1 METRNIIGLEL
12 SGDTLRYAEV
22 QRQGQT
28 WQLVR
33 LGSCG
38 FDFDVAGALLGHE
51 EDLELLETLRLAMR
65 SVFGEGYNAEVRLA
79 LHPNQ
84 GYSFYVPVSSNLD
97 EASRARVF
105 LKEARTIVGTET
117 PKLHFW
123 PQPLYV
129 EEFESGDTVTW
140 YHISVVFKE
149 VYQRFA
155 SCLRDFAEVR
165 YQFVSLETSV
175 AKVVS
180 ERMAAEEANT
190 EQRLPFILALGCYE
204 EHTEFLLC
212 RSSNLHFSTFAEGIK
227 PEESTRHS
235 LQMMERL
242 HFLPTMVGNIF
253 IYGNPVDVTAFAS
266 LTYAFGVTPKLLNP
280 LSFLAENAD
289 RLKDANTSLSPFV
302 PCLGAALLS

>member
-1 METRNIIGLEL
+1 MESRNIIGIEL

-22 QRQGQT
+22 QRQAQS

-38 FDFDVAGALLGHE
+38 FDFNVAEALLGHE
-51 EDLELLETLRLAMR
+51 SHPEALETLRLALNN
-65 SVFGEGYNAEVRLA
+65 VFGEGYSAEVRLA

-84 GYSFYVPVSSNLD
+84 GYSFYVPVSSGLD
-97 EASRARVF
+97 EAARARVF
-105 LKEARTIVGTET
+105 LQEARTIVGTET

-129 EEFESGDTVTW
+129 EEFENGETVTW
-140 YHISVVFKE
+140 YHISVVFKD
-149 VYQRFA
+149 VYNRFA
-155 SCLRDFAEVR
+155 ACLQDFNRVR

-175 AKVVS
+175 AKVIS
-180 ERMAAEEANT
+180 ERMANET
-190 EQRLPFILALGCYE
+190 EQGRQRLPFILALGCYE
-204 EHTEFLLC
+204 SHTEFLLC
-212 RSSNLHFSTFAEGIK
+212 RLSNLHFSTFAEGIK

-242 HFLPTMVGNIF
+242 HFLPTMVGSIF
-253 IYGNPVDVTAFAS
+253 IYGNPVDITAFAS

-280 LSFLAENAD
+280 MTLMGDLSD
-289 RLKDANTSLSPFV
+289 RLLDTNTSLSPFV